1 MFNDLYKL
9 KADKACSDGNLA
21 DKAEL
26 ALNLDGA
33 AGSDPSG
40 DQMDKFEE
48 LASILRETAARLQ
61 ERVSRLVA
69 ALEKASA
76 GLPKDAWL
84 AQGNPAD
91 RLQQI
96 LRKESA
102 ELTGKAAAAQPG
114 AAGRYF
120 SAVDRA
126 YADLLG
132 KSRPR
137 QGNPAREDQQNIG
150 NLAFDLMKKTAEN
163 LFGREP
169 CPASAFDKAF
179 AALYGKSGLAQQNPA
194 EELQQKLRKDASE
207 LTKRAAVAQ
216 LGAVGCHFSPFDKA
230 FPDPFEK
237 TGAVQGKPA
246 QDDQRIVNLVSD
258 LRAKAAA
265 RLSGRAD
272 LPTSAFDKAFSGL
285 HEKARPAQ
293 RKPAEDQQQI
303 LRKEYAELTGKA
315 AAAQFGVAGCY
326 HSVFDRAD
334 ADLSVKTGPLHGN
347 PARED
352 QRNTGKLFSDLMKN
366 AAANFYGRAGCPASA
381 FDKAIADLPE
391 NGWIART
398 DPAEEARQKLRRN
411 EMELAEKLGITRHA
425 DMKFPFPEIRDAGGF
440 AGGLK
445 DAGAARNTRNDL
457 YYLLMG
463 KAGRNLNN

>member
-102 ELTGKAAAAQPG
+102 ELTGKAAAAQFG
-114 AAGRYF
+114 VLGRHF
-120 SAVDRA
+120 SVFDRA
-126 YADLLG
+126 CADLWG
-132 KSRPR
+132 KNRPA
-137 QGNPAREDQQNIG
+137 QGDPAREDQRNTV
-150 NLAFDLMKKTAEN
+150 NPASDLMAKAAAKF
-163 LFGREP
+163 FGRKGWPDSPVE
-169 CPASAFDKAF
+169 KAF
-179 AALYGKSGLAQQNPA
+179 AGISGKAWPAQRNPA
-194 EELQQKLRKDASE
+194 EELQRKVRKGASE
-207 LTKRAAVAQ
+207 LTKRAAAAQ
-216 LGAVGCHFSPFDKA
+216 LGAVGCYFSSVDMTYA
-230 FPDPFEK
+230 
-237 TGAVQGKPA
+237 
-246 QDDQRIVNLVSD
+246 
-258 LRAKAAA
+258 
-265 RLSGRAD
+265 
-272 LPTSAFDKAFSGL
+272 GL
-285 HEKARPAQ
+285 W
-293 RKPAEDQQQI
+293 
-303 LRKEYAELTGKA
+303 GKA
-315 AAAQFGVAGCY
+315 GLAQ
-326 HSVFDRAD
+326 
-334 ADLSVKTGPLHGN
+334 GN

-352 QRNTGKLFSDLMKN
+352 QRNIGKIVSDLMAKTP
-366 AAANFYGRAGCPASA
+366 AKLCVRSGWPASAFAFAFA

-391 NGWIART
+391 NAWVALK
-398 DPAEEARQKLRRN
+398 DPAEEARQELRRY
-411 EMELAEKLGITRHA
+411 EMELAKKLGINLHA
-425 DMKFPFPEIRDAGGF
+425 DVKFPLPGIGYAGGF
-440 AGGLK
+440 TGGSRN
-445 DAGAARNTRNDL
+445 AGAVGNTWNDL
-457 YYLLMG
+457 YDLLMG
-463 KAGRNLNN
+463 KAGRDQNS